1 MSADDEEDYGDIADE
16 DFIEALSQASQVL
29 PPHPRTSRDV
39 TASGGSDDEEG
50 NGKRKKK
57 KYKIHEGVD
66 EVPKASMCPWS
77 CSFSSFDQ
85 C

>member
-1 MSADDEEDYGDIADE
+1 MSDDDEENYGDIADE
-16 DFIEALSQASQVL
+16 DFIEALSQVSQVL

-39 TASGGSDDEEG
+39 TASGESDDEEG

-57 KYKIHEGVD
+57 KYKIHEGCD